1 VRVPEPQTPTLIPYW
16 PNLSHHLLGT
26 HPLPFKKGHLHFAGS
41 SGYLS
46 LSKNPPYTLAQ
57 ASHDTPAPLSPGR
70 RSGGNGAQS
79 ALAPDCV

>member
-26 HPLPFKKGHLHFAGS
+26 HPLPFKKAISLPG

-46 LSKNPPYTLAQ
+46 KSPPYTLA
-57 ASHDTPAPLSPGR
+57 HRPLTTPPPLSPGR